1 MNKGEEIIRGFRE
14 IIKKLI
20 WLDTYKMK
28 EALSEYKP
36 SEIHCIDYIGKH
48 AGTNVT
54 EMAEAFHMTTGG
66 VTKLTKK
73 LARRNLIESYQ
84 SPKNR
89 KEIYFRLTDSGKAV
103 YDIHEKLHMD
113 FHERDRAVL
122 EDVTDEDYRCMIRF
136 IELYGKHLDQIIEK
150 LEGVENTEGLDTL

>member
-1 MNKGEEIIRGFRE
+1 MNKGEEIIRGFWE
-14 IIKKLI
+14 IIQKMM

-54 EMAEAFHMTTGG
+54 EMAEVFHMTTGG

-73 LARRNLIESYQ
+73 LVGRNLIESYR

-89 KEIYFRLTDSGKAV
+89 KEIYFRLTDDGKTV
-103 YDIHEKLHMD
+103 YDIHEKIHTD
-113 FHERDRAVL
+113 FHERDRAIL
-122 EDVTDEDYRCMIRF
+122 ENITDEDYHRMIRF
-136 IELYGKHLDQIIEK
+136 TELYGKHLEQIIEK
-150 LEGVENTEGLDTL
+150 LDGIENTEGLDTL